1 MPIKYEASENVCS
14 ALFSHSIFFLR
25 RNPKFENKTKIE
37 KMSKNI
43 IIQFTLGVIVICL
56 LYKKESGH

>member
-1 MPIKYEASENVCS
+1 MYVVHF
-14 ALFSHSIFFLR
+14 FSHSIFFPR